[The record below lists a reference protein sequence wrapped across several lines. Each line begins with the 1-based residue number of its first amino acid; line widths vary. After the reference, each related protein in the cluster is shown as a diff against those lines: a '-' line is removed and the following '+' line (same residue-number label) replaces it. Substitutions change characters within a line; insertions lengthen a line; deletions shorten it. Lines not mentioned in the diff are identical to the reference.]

1 MKPCDKGP
9 DGEMTC
15 WKVGGLGELPAW
27 IAQGVFFLWTRNAES
42 LKKPFAL
49 KM

>member
-9 DGEMTC
+9 DSEMTC

-27 IAQGVFFLWTRNAES
+27 IDPHFGKLHQVILAYSQF
-42 LKKPFAL
+42 
-49 KM
+49 